1 MGVRRDA
8 REAAVQYLYQREVHG
23 DESDSSLEEF
33 YQMRGLSPSGRRF
46 CDELLQGWM
55 VHRTEIDDEIRSH
68 STNFDFRRLSA
79 VDRNVLRIACH
90 EILFC
95 PETPAA
101 VAINEAIEI
110 AKKYSTADSGKFVN
124 GVLDSIRKNKSAKP
138 EKPA

>member
-55 VHRTEIDDEIRSH
+55 GHRTEIDETIRSH
-68 STNFDFRRLSA
+68 STNFDFKRLSA

-95 PETPAA
+95 PDTPAP

-110 AKKYSTADSGKFVN
+110 AKKYSTEDSGKFVN
-124 GVLDSIRKNKSAKP
+124 GVLDSIRKNKAAKP
-138 EKPA
+138 EKPT